1 MTITIITMPVNK
13 TQDKIIT
20 KTPIMIEQ
28 AGMEALNM
36 TQDHNK
42 DTHNDRAGRDGG
54 RRHGEDAL

>member
-36 TQDHNK
+36 TQDHDL
-42 DTHNDRAGRDGG
+42 DTHND
-54 RRHGEDAL
+54 